1 MQRHD
6 LIQGS
11 PEWHA
16 HRAQCWNASD
26 APAMMGCSPYKTR
39 TQLLDEVARG
49 FAAEVD
55 AGTQKRFDDGHR
67 FEALARPLGEKLVGE
82 DLSPLSGSVD
92 EGLSRPLAA
101 SFDGITFMADTVF
114 EHKTLNAELR
124 TALQESVTANTLPLH
139 YRVQMEQQLLVS
151 GADRALFMA
160 TKWEGDQLIEE
171 RHCWY
176 QPDPAL
182 RAQIL
187 AGWRQFERDLAEH
200 KPAEAAAVVIA
211 EPVQALPAVA
221 VTVTGD
227 IAVRDNFKSFEV
239 ALRDFLDNRLIRE
252 PKTDQDF
259 ADLDGQ
265 IKAMKAGRE
274 ALKGAKAQMLAQ
286 VQPVDVASKT
296 ADMLDDLLQKNCA
309 MAERLLKDEKER
321 RRGEIVTGAQAKL
334 REHCDALG
342 RRVRVPIIVAADFP
356 GVVKGLKSL
365 ASMEDK
371 LDTELARAKIEASR
385 IADLIFVNRSYMDEA
400 EAVHLF
406 PDFAQVCQKPTD
418 DFVNLVIGRKQAAA
432 ERLEAE
438 RQRIRAE
445 EAARLEREAAAKAEA
460 ERREAEAQ
468 AQREAQA
475 AEQQRIAEQAEQR
488 AEELKA
494 AMVADAKTAA
504 VQPVKLTAFVDE
516 GIQVKTQAVPAAAEP
531 ATLPLGEVCARLGF
545 TVTADFLAGLGFE
558 AQREGAAKRY
568 RPSDFPR
575 ICDAI
580 SAHVLKQRNQHRE
593 ALAA

>member
-1 MQRHD
+1 MQKHD
-6 LIQGS
+6 LVQGS
-11 PEWHA
+11 AAWLA
-16 HRAQCWNASD
+16 HRQTTFNASD

-39 TQLLDEVARG
+39 TELLDELARG

-67 FEALARPLGEKLVGE
+67 FEALARPLAEKVIGE
-82 DLSPLSGSVD
+82 DLSPLSGSID
-92 EGLSRPLAA
+92 AGLSRPLAA
-101 SFDGITFMADTVF
+101 SFDGITFMGDLVW
-114 EHKTLNAELR
+114 EHKTLGGQLR
-124 TALQESVTANTLPLH
+124 ECMEGEDESARLPLH
-139 YRVQMEQQLLVS
+139 YRVQLEQQLLVS
-151 GADRALFMA
+151 GAERALFMA
-160 TKWEGDQLIEE
+160 SKWDGETLIEE

-187 AGWRQFERDLAEH
+187 AGWEQFERDLAEH
-200 KPAEAAAVVIA
+200 KPAAAAAAVVVA

-221 VTVTGD
+221 VTVSGE

-239 ALRDFLDNRLIRE
+239 ALRDFLENRLIRE

-259 ADLDGQ
+259 ADLDSQ

-286 VQPVDVASKT
+286 VQPVDLASKT

-321 RRGEIVTGAQAKL
+321 RRTEIVTGAQAKL
-334 REHCDALG
+334 REHCDALAKRAG
-342 RRVRVPIIVAADFP
+342 VAITVAADFP

-385 IADLIFVNRSYMDEA
+385 IADLIFVNRSYLDEA
-400 EAVHLF
+400 EAAHLF

-460 ERREAEAQ
+460 ERRAADLQ

-475 AEQQRIAEQAEQR
+475 AAAAQAALQ
-488 AEELKA
+488 A
-494 AMVADAKTAA
+494 AA
-504 VQPVKLTAFVDE
+504 VPPPAPAVEPAPAVVTQTAKPVTPTD
-516 GIQVKTQAVPAAAEP
+516 EP
-531 ATLPLGEVCARLGF
+531 ATLPLGKVCERLGV
-545 TVTADFLAGLGFE
+545 TVTADRLEELGYP
-558 AQREGAAKRY
+558 AHRERAARLY
-568 RPSDFPR
+568 RESDFPG
-575 ICDAI
+575 ICEAI
-580 SAHVLKQRNQHRE
+580 SAHVLLQASRHRRE
-593 ALAA
+593 LAAA

>member
-1 MQRHD
+1 MNVVE
-6 LIQGS
+6 LTQGS
-11 PEWHA
+11 PEWLA
-16 HRAQCWNASD
+16 HRAQHFNASD

-39 TQLLDEVARG
+39 TQLLDEKARG

-55 AGTQKRFDDGHR
+55 AGTQRLFDAGHR
-67 FEALARPLGEKLVGE
+67 FEALARPLAESIIGE
-82 DLSPLSGSVD
+82 DLYPVVGTDGLLS
-92 EGLSRPLAA
+92 A
-101 SFDGITFMADTVF
+101 SFDGLSLAGDTVF

-124 TALQESVTANTLPLH
+124 ECMEGEDESDRLPLH
-139 YRVQMEQQLLVS
+139 YRVQLEQQLLVS
-151 GADRALFMA
+151 GAERALFMA
-160 TKWEGDQLIEE
+160 SKWDGETLIEE

-187 AGWRQFERDLAEH
+187 AGWEQFERDLAAH
-200 KPAEAAAVVIA
+200 KPAAAAAAVVVA
-211 EPVQALPAVA
+211 EPEQALPAVA
-221 VTVTGD
+221 VTVSGE

-259 ADLDGQ
+259 ADLDSQ

-321 RRGEIVTGAQAKL
+321 RRTEIVTGAQAKL
-334 REHCDALG
+334 REHCDALAKRAG
-342 RRVRVPIIVAADFP
+342 VAITVAADFP

-385 IADLIFVNRSYMDEA
+385 LADLIFVNRSYLDEA

-475 AEQQRIAEQAEQR
+475 AEQQRQAE
-488 AEELKA
+488 A
-494 AMVADAKTAA
+494 AAA
-504 VQPVKLTAFVDE
+504 VAAQ
-516 GIQVKTQAVPAAAEP
+516 QAVQAAAAPAITAQSVSAPAAPASAITKQSAAEP
-531 ATLPLGEVCARLGF
+531 ATLPLGKVCERLGLTVTSEQLEKLGYPAHRERAARLY
-545 TVTADFLAGLGFE
+545 
-558 AQREGAAKRY
+558 RE
-568 RPSDFPR
+568 SDFPG
-575 ICDAI
+575 ICKAI
-580 SAHVLKQRNQHRE
+580 SAHVLLIGAQHQNRE
-593 ALAA
+593 LAAA